1 MKPAFGGDGI
11 KFEEVTNDDST
22 GTRRRLGLAKPSDSD
37 PWRVTCIWI
46 TGQNQSKVVHEA

>member
-1 MKPAFGGDGI
+1 MKPAFGGDDI